1 MNRLH
6 NNILRFFTSFRM
18 TVFAISRK
26 SHSGLIFIILFSITN
41 GIAQSNQYNYNM
53 LSIGNSYRIHPGD
66 VTQTEV
72 FIVKSPVDE
81 DVLFSSCN
89 TLTFVPF
96 FISEGI
102 YVSDNGG
109 TTWHGNDSC
118 TGSPVLFHG
127 GDPGITIDKD
137 GRFIITRLGR
147 SPFVGLYSH
156 YSTDNGQT
164 WSTQNVISTDDLER
178 AAVTTDAI
186 TSGTY
191 YGRTYAAWVKFAT
204 PFPLMVSYTDDG
216 AESWSIPKQINSPN
230 NRSAGGDIDVGSEG
244 SVFLCWAGVTESSP
258 FKEIYVGV
266 ASSSDG
272 GATWWVTENAFEVNG
287 ITGLLPNKGNIR
299 VNGLPG
305 IAVDKSGGERDGW
318 IYIVTGQ
325 KNLAP
330 AGSDADIILNR
341 STDGGVTWSPAI
353 RVNQDDVNN
362 GKTQYFPTVHVDKF
376 GAVDIIFYDD
386 RNTTNDSTGV
396 YLARSTDGGDS
407 WKEYEISDHNYK
419 PTPIGGLGQGYQGDN
434 IDITS
439 TQSKLWPVWMDNST
453 GTYQIWT
460 VPIDFSSLDGIA
472 EEGINQF
479 SIDLKQN
486 FPNPFNTTTTIGYH
500 LPAYGFVSLKVMDAL
515 GNELTTLVN
524 ESQLPGYHEVDFVP
538 DESLIKSG
546 IFFYRLEAGGIVETK
561 SMLLM
566 P

>member
-1 MNRLH
+1 M
-6 NNILRFFTSFRM
+6 
-18 TVFAISRK
+18 
-26 SHSGLIFIILFSITN
+26 
-41 GIAQSNQYNYNM
+41 AQSNQYNYNM
-53 LSIGNSYRIHPGD
+53 LSIGNNYRIHPSD

-81 DVLFSSCN
+81 NILFTSCN

-102 YVSDNGG
+102 YVSEDGG
-109 TTWHGNDSC
+109 DSWQGNDSC

-127 GDPGITIDKD
+127 GDPGIAIDKD

-164 WSTQNVISTDDLER
+164 WSAQNVISTDDLER

-186 TSGTY
+186 TSSTY

-230 NRSAGGDIDVGSEG
+230 NRSAGGDIDVGPNG

-272 GATWWVTENAFEVNG
+272 GATWSVTENAFEVNG

-330 AGSDADIILNR
+330 AGSDPDIILNR

-353 RVNQDDVNN
+353 RVNQDDLNN

-386 RNTTNDSTGV
+386 RNTTIDSTGV
-396 YLARSTDGGDS
+396 FLARSTDGGDS

-439 TQSKLWPVWMDNST
+439 TQSKLWPVWMDNSS

-460 VPIDFSSLDGIA
+460 VPIDFSSLDGIE
-472 EEGINQF
+472 EEGNNQF

-500 LPAYGFVSLKVMDAL
+500 LPAYGFVSLKVMDAM

-524 ESQLPGYHEVDFVP
+524 ESQLPGYHEINFVP

-546 IFFYRLEAGGIVETK
+546 VLFYRLEANGIIETK
-561 SMLLM
+561 SMMLM
-566 P
+566 Y

>member
-1 MNRLH
+1 MMVLKAGVPLNRLIH
-6 NNILRFFTSFRM
+6 LP
-18 TVFAISRK
+18 TVA
-26 SHSGLIFIILFSITN
+26 
-41 GIAQSNQYNYNM
+41 
-53 LSIGNSYRIHPGD
+53 
-66 VTQTEV
+66 
-72 FIVKSPVDE
+72 
-81 DVLFSSCN
+81 
-89 TLTFVPF
+89 
-96 FISEGI
+96 
-102 YVSDNGG
+102 
-109 TTWHGNDSC
+109 
-118 TGSPVLFHG
+118 
-127 GDPGITIDKD
+127 
-137 GRFIITRLGR
+137 
-147 SPFVGLYSH
+147 
-156 YSTDNGQT
+156 
-164 WSTQNVISTDDLER
+164 
-178 AAVTTDAI
+178 
-186 TSGTY
+186 
-191 YGRTYAAWVKFAT
+191 
-204 PFPLMVSYTDDG
+204 
-216 AESWSIPKQINSPN
+216 
-230 NRSAGGDIDVGSEG
+230 AGGDIDVGPDSKLN
-244 SVFLCWAGVTESSP
+244 LCWAGVTESSP

-330 AGSDADIILNR
+330 AGSDPDIILNR
-341 STDGGVTWSPAI
+341 STDSGVTWSSAI
-353 RVNQDDVNN
+353 RVNQDDLNN

-396 YLARSTDGGDS
+396 FLARSTDGGDS

-460 VPIDFSSLDGIA
+460 VPIDFSSLDGIE
-472 EEGINQF
+472 EEGNNQF

-486 FPNPFNTTTTIGYH
+486 FPNPFITTTTIGYH

-524 ESQLPGYHEVDFVP
+524 ELQLPGYHEVDFVP

-546 IFFYRLEAGGIVETK
+546 IFFYRLETGGITETK
-561 SMLLM
+561 SMMLM
-566 P
+566 H